1 MVSPT
6 ETKSVLDKIKIAF
19 ALIVIAAILI
29 LFILPAFDVAPTALR
44 AARAIILLMMSIA
57 SAAFA
62 FCGFEVRQT
71 SSRLFITQPSDR
83 SGPSLL
89 VFTCTLIC

>member
-6 ETKSVLDKIKIAF
+6 ETTSVLNKMKIAS

-29 LFILPAFDVAPTALR
+29 LFTLPAFDVAPTALR
-44 AARAIILLMMSIA
+44 AARAIIFLMMSIA

-62 FCGFEVRQT
+62 FYGLKVRPT
-71 SSRLFITQPSDR
+71 FSRLFITLPSDG
-83 SGPSLL
+83 SGPSVL
-89 VFTCTLIC
+89 VFTCTLLC

>member
-6 ETKSVLDKIKIAF
+6 ETKSVLDKVKIVF

-29 LFILPAFDVAPTALR
+29 LFILPACDVAPTALR

-62 FCGFEVRQT
+62 FYGLKVRQT
-71 SSRLFITQPSDR
+71 FSRLFITLPSDG